1 MKEVY
6 QKTKEELFNEYGNS
20 KGLNDEKASEYLEKY
35 GENILISKKKKSV
48 ARVFLEQF
56 ADLLVIILIIAAV
69 VSMMTGNSESTVVI
83 IVVIVMNA
91 ILGTVQYV
99 KAEKSLDSLKELS
112 APKTK
117 VLRNGIKQE
126 LESKY
131 VVPGD
136 ILIL

>member
-6 QKTKEELFNEYGNS
+6 QKTKEELFNEYGHS

-69 VSMMTGNSESTVVI
+69 VSMMTGNSESTITAASGAWI
-83 IVVIVMNA
+83 I
-91 ILGTVQYV
+91 
-99 KAEKSLDSLKELS
+99 LS
-112 APKTK
+112 SSRIADRFGK
-117 VLRNGIKQE
+117 
-126 LESKY
+126 
-131 VVPGD
+131 
-136 ILIL
+136 